1 MASARYSCN
10 VQCSATDW
18 RSRLEDR
25 AKSVVALGK
34 FDALHTGHRE
44 LVVQATQ
51 LGGKPWMVSFSGM
64 AQVMGWPQ
72 RPPLV
77 AMYDRPRVLRSW
89 AAFCNG
95 HVPEQRLVPF
105 ADVRNMSPEA
115 FVHLLAEDFQVAGIV
130 VGEGFR
136 FGYKAAGDTAALQR
150 LGTELGIAIKVVDL
164 VQLAAAA
171 DNKPI
176 SSSTFR

>member
-1 MASARYSCN
+1 M
-10 VQCSATDW
+10 
-18 RSRLEDR
+18 
-25 AKSVVALGK
+25 
-34 FDALHTGHRE
+34 
-44 LVVQATQ
+44 VQATH

-115 FVHLLAEDFQVAGIV
+115 FVHLLAEDFQVCMQLDMHRWRYCLHAPAQLPAGAPLFAV
-130 VGEGFR
+130 LQG
-136 FGYKAAGDTAALQR
+136 ANAGAEAMTQDARCACL
-150 LGTELGIAIKVVDL
+150 
-164 VQLAAAA
+164 LA
-171 DNKPI
+171 
-176 SSSTFR
+176 SQVTG